1 MINWAYMIASMLLS
15 AKATADAEESGNN
28 ARNVA
33 GERTKAEQERINA
46 IHNKNLQ
53 QYTNP
58 EEKASMDQIIADKV
72 APAVKSIDSTTNF
85 QDVNRFGSAGSVKNT
100 AYKDALTGAI
110 ADVAN
115 KAKTK
120 ASMLANVKAPTHM
133 RQDQSMKTADSI
145 QRQGV
150 IGKNANDY
158 FNNVSQ
164 LEIDHAYKPSQGM
177 MLLSKA
183 LGAYA
188 TGALDGG
195 ASGTINPVEIVD
207 KSHLLNSNTPSL
219 LSGSPSTG
227 GLFRTA

>member
-1 MINWAYMIASMLLS
+1 
-15 AKATADAEESGNN
+15 
-28 ARNVA
+28 
-33 GERTKAEQERINA
+33 
-46 IHNKNLQ
+46 
-53 QYTNP
+53 
-58 EEKASMDQIIADKV
+58 
-72 APAVKSIDSTTNF
+72 
-85 QDVNRFGSAGSVKNT
+85 
-100 AYKDALTGAI
+100 
-110 ADVAN
+110 
-115 KAKTK
+115 
-120 ASMLANVKAPTHM
+120 
-133 RQDQSMKTADSI
+133 
-145 QRQGV
+145 V

-164 LEIDHAYKPSQGM
+164 LEINNAYKPSQGM

>member
-28 ARNVA
+28 ARRVA
-33 GERTKAEQERINA
+33 GERTKGEQDKIDA
-46 IHNKNLQ
+46 IRNKSLQ

-164 LEIDHAYKPSQGM
+164 LEINNAYKPSQGM